1 MEEQSFGMGRR
12 SIDIMELNSPK
23 VSVDK
28 PAGELFEALSDVNNY
43 GRILPDNTTKF
54 EVIDNDTF
62 IFALKGFP
70 EIKLR
75 IKEKSAPGK
84 IVLGAAGGSIPFQMT
99 AYVVPDGDAKSEAQ
113 FYFEGQLNAMLAMM
127 AKGPL
132 TSLLNSMAGNLH
144 KL

>member
-1 MEEQSFGMGRR
+1 
-12 SIDIMELNSPK
+12 MELTSPK
-23 VSVDK
+23 VTVDK
-28 PAGELFEALSDVNNY
+28 PVNELFEALSDVRNY
-43 GRILPDNTTKF
+43 ERILPDNTSKF
-54 EVIDNDTF
+54 EVIDSDTF

-70 EIKLR
+70 DIKLQ

-84 IVLGAAGGSIPFQMT
+84 IVLGAAGGSIPFLMT
-99 AYVVPDGDAKSEAQ
+99 AYMVPAGDTKSEAQ

-132 TSLLNSMAGNLH
+132 TSLLNAMAGNLH